1 MRTIL
6 VGLALLTLTSC
17 APAQTRTV
25 QVGERVYTVEVATT
39 EDDQR
44 QGLAGRPEVDPGTG
58 MLFLASR
65 STQQVWGAGMLVAV
79 DVVWIAG
86 DEVAAVDVL
95 EPCTARDQSTCPRLT
110 SPVPVDA
117 VLEVPAGSGIITG
130 ETVTLRDQSTPKGNR

>member
-1 MRTIL
+1 MRAVV
-6 VGLALLTLTSC
+6 VGLALLALTSC
-17 APAQTRTV
+17 APAQTRAV

-44 QGLAGRPEVDPGTG
+44 QGLASRPEVDPGTG
-58 MLFLASR
+58 MLFLLPSR

-86 DEVAAVDVL
+86 GQVAAVDVL

-110 SPVPVDA
+110 APSPVDA
-117 VLEVPAGSGIITG
+117 VLEVPAGSGIVAG
-130 ETVTLRDQSTPKGNR
+130 ETVTLEGP